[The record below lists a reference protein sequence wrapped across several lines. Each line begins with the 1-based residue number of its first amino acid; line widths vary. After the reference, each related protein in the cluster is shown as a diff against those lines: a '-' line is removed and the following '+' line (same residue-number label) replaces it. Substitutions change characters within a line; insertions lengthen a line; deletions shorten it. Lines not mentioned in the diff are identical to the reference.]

1 MPKQNQ
7 TQPFDVLT
15 TITIALGAFLLF
27 LIQPLAARALL
38 PGFGGVPAVW
48 AAALACYQVL
58 LFVGYLG
65 AHLLRT
71 RGSGREQAVI
81 VTVLVGAALLSLPA
95 LPRPSDGGG
104 VWAIITS
111 LMLAVGPAFVVLA
124 LGGPLVQSW
133 SRSSGRGVYSLYA
146 VSNAASLV
154 ALLGYP
160 LFFERLLGVTDLSRL
175 WGLLFTIQGAL
186 LILLAWRRGHDAGAK
201 LVKHQ
206 SISHL
211 DSLRFVGLAGVG
223 VIMLNAVTTWLG
235 QDVASVPLL
244 WTGPLAL
251 YLLTWVVAFS
261 GRVRIGYWTATI
273 LVLGAAGIMIALLMP
288 HLVRDL
294 VPRLILGMTALGAGC
309 LAVHGVLFR
318 LRPDA
323 NRLTGFYLRLA
334 GGGAIGGVVS
344 GFMAPYLS
352 AGWIE
357 IALGF
362 GIAILL
368 VTEEKSITG
377 KRSRVSRIAF
387 GIVPTL
393 MWCGLLVSSMSD
405 RDGEVFGHRDFHGLV
420 RVIEEKSD
428 VENEHRLVMMHGAT
442 RHGMQYLTPSR
453 RSAPTAYF
461 GPTTGGGLAFQV
473 RRSVI
478 DEDRGLRVGVVGL
491 GIGTLAAYGHTGDL
505 MRFYELSPAVAAL
518 AQGDHADELPRGG
531 FTFLSDSAAE
541 IDVVLGDARVSMARE
556 INADPKGRRYDL
568 LILDAFA
575 GDVVPIHLLTT
586 EAFGL
591 YERHLEPD
599 GLIAVHVSSNWL
611 DLRPVLYAW
620 AEKNDWRALTI
631 ANRAGPAHDGRMF
644 STWVLLFRD
653 LKTLSALRD
662 HCAPLMQSGVIQVE
676 NRDDV
681 NYGLSQPWTDDRSDL
696 ISVLRAR
703 ISAQ

>member
-1 MPKQNQ
+1 MPKRNQ

-15 TITIALGAFLLF
+15 TITVALGAFLLF

-81 VTVLVGAALLSLPA
+81 VTVLVGAAMLSLPA

-175 WGLLFTIQGAL
+175 WGVLFTVQGAL
-186 LILLAWRRGHDAGAK
+186 LILLAWRRRHDSGSK
-201 LVKHQ
+201 VEKQQ
-206 SISHL
+206 SIPHP
-211 DSLRFVGLAGVG
+211 DSLRLVGLAAVG

-251 YLLTWVVAFS
+251 YLLTWVASFS
-261 GRVRIGYWTATI
+261 GRIRIGYWTASI
-273 LVLGAAGIMIALLMP
+273 LVFGAAGIMIVMMSPNLVHDLLTR
-288 HLVRDL
+288 LV
-294 VPRLILGMTALGAGC
+294 LGMIALGAGC
-309 LAVHGVLFR
+309 LAVHGVLYR
-318 LRPDA
+318 MRPDA
-323 NRLTGFYLRLA
+323 TRLTGFYLRLA
-334 GGGAIGGVVS
+334 GGGAIGGVIS
-344 GFMAPYLS
+344 GFMAPSLG
-352 AGWIE
+352 AGWME
-357 IALGF
+357 ITLGF
-362 GIAILL
+362 GFAMLL
-368 VTEEKSITG
+368 VSDEKNTTG
-377 KRSRVSRIAF
+377 KLRRVPRFAMMV
-387 GIVPTL
+387 VPTL
-393 MWCGLLVSSMSD
+393 LWSGLLISSMST
-405 RDGEVFGHRDFHGLV
+405 RDGEVFDHRDFHGLI
-420 RVIEEKSD
+420 RVIEEKPD
-428 VENEHRLVMMHGAT
+428 VENEHRLIMMHGAT

-478 DEDRGLRVGVVGL
+478 NNDRGLRVGVVGL
-491 GIGTLAAYGHTGDL
+491 GIGTLAAYGHAGDR
-505 MRFYELSPAVAAL
+505 MSFYELSPAVAAL
-518 AQGDHADELPRGG
+518 AQGDHADELPLGG

-556 INADPKGRRYDL
+556 INKDPTGQRYDL

-591 YERHLEPD
+591 YERHLESD
-599 GLIAVHVSSNWL
+599 GMIAVHVSSNWL

-631 ANRAGPAHDGRMF
+631 ANQAGQAHDGRMF
-644 STWVLLFRD
+644 STWVLLFRG
-653 LKTLSALRD
+653 LETLSALRD
-662 HCAPLMQSGVIQVE
+662 HCTPLMQSGVIQVE

-696 ISVLRAR
+696 ISVLRAQV
-703 ISAQ
+703 SAR